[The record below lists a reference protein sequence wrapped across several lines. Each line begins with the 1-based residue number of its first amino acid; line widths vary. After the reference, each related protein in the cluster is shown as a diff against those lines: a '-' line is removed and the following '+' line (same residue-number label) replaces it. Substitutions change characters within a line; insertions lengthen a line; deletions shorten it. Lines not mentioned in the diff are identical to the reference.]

1 MRARHPAFR
10 GAHRRSPAAETR
22 RIGTLLCLF
31 CWHKGNSKVCGRPP
45 RRWAIIYYL
54 PYEETFPSG
63 SAGSTGP
70 AGPTR
75 RETAVKGRG
84 GRSAGEP
91 PWCVGEGVRRQLP
104 SGRKAVRAGVLSSGA
119 E

>member
-1 MRARHPAFR
+1 MGARHPAFR

-84 GRSAGEP
+84 GGVPASLRGVSVKA
-91 PWCVGEGVRRQLP
+91 CAASCHRVVRR
-104 SGRKAVRAGVLSSGA
+104 SGP
-119 E
+119 EC